1 MRDKEPIILSLGGSL
16 IVPTGGINTSFLKK
30 FNKFIR
36 KKVAEKRSFFIVCG
50 GGRTS
55 RHYADAADKVLG
67 KKIPPEE
74 LDWISI
80 HATRL
85 NAHLLRTIFKD
96 IAYPRLITHY
106 DREYSIGNYSVII
119 GAGWKPGWSTDY
131 DAVLLAKR
139 YKSKT
144 LINLSNIEKVY
155 TKDPKKHPDAIPIDR
170 INWKVYLT
178 LVGDKWRPNLSA
190 PFDPVASKLAQKLG
204 LRVIILKGNNFA
216 NLEKFFSGE
225 KFIGTTILPSSK

>member
-1 MRDKEPIILSLGGSL
+1 MREKEPIIVSLGGSL
-16 IVPTGGINTSFLKK
+16 IVSNGGINISFLKK

-36 KKVAEKRSFFIVCG
+36 KKVAERRSFFIICG
-50 GGRTS
+50 GGKTS

-96 IAYPRLITHY
+96 IAYPKLITHY
-106 DREYSIGNYSVII
+106 DREYKMGNFPVVI

-131 DAVLLAKR
+131 DAVLLAK
-139 YKSKT
+139 KHGSKT
-144 LINLSNIEKVY
+144 LINLSNIKAVY
-155 TKDPKKHPDAIPIDR
+155 TKNPQKHPDASPIEKTD
-170 INWKVYLT
+170 WKFFRT
-178 LVGDKWRPNLSA
+178 LIGDKWSPNLSL
-190 PFDPVASKLAQKLG
+190 PFDPVASKLAQELG
-204 LRVIILKGNNFA
+204 LTVFIVKGDDFP
-216 NLEKFFSGE
+216 NLEKVLKGK
-225 KFIGTTILPSSK
+225 KFIGTTITPP